1 MYIFNLIIR
10 GSSLTGIISSKNG
23 FFNAEIGVRVKG
35 YFQLS
40 KWVHFFL
47 LFFYILG
54 LILDYSQPFL
64 RMADLE
70 WKNWW
75 LVSNIASTLKSILIV
90 FVFKCQLL
98 NTKWALIGSCQS
110 KCVYMLWK
118 AWKDLFFAFK
128 IDNTKWWGRVSC
140 FFSTT

>member
-10 GSSLTGIISSKNG
+10 GSSLTGIISSKIG
-23 FFNAEIGVRVKG
+23 FFKAGIGVRVKG

-75 LVSNIASTLKSILIV
+75 LVSNIASTFLKNKKRYLVYIKSISDQNLMV
-90 FVFKCQLL
+90 QTEWADRPGPSLRP
-98 NTKWALIGSCQS
+98 TKRLDKNNNWLSDFTD
-110 KCVYMLWK
+110 V
-118 AWKDLFFAFK
+118 
-128 IDNTKWWGRVSC
+128 
-140 FFSTT
+140 